1 MHQHVLLFVSQVI
14 EKLECLV
21 HLLHLVR
28 GQIQDGI
35 PHLVVVVDATR
46 LSSVMVQP
54 DMQNVFRF
62 YITYLIMK
70 KYSLESWQ

>member
-35 PHLVVVVDATR
+35 PHLVVIVDATR

-54 DMQNVFRF
+54 DM
-62 YITYLIMK
+62 
-70 KYSLESWQ
+70 

>member
-1 MHQHVLLFVSQVI
+1 MICYQQILTLSHFVHQHVLLFVSQVI

-35 PHLVVVVDATR
+35 PHLVVVVDAAR

-54 DMQNVFRF
+54 DM
-62 YITYLIMK
+62 
-70 KYSLESWQ
+70 